1 MLNCEIL
8 CNFITMVTLEEIYK
22 EDPTQRIIDEGAGWG
37 AQEMLKAGVPIFY
50 RDEKYPETMNGDL
63 FVKEYPNGVKMLVR
77 KILTDDF
84 RLLEEQIKVLEE

>member
-1 MLNCEIL
+1 M
-8 CNFITMVTLEEIYK
+8 FMKTLEEIYA

-50 RDEKYPETMNGDL
+50 RDEKYPETMDGDL

-77 KILTDDF
+77 KILTEDF

>member
-1 MLNCEIL
+1 M
-8 CNFITMVTLEEIYK
+8 TTLEEIYA

-50 RDEKYPETMNGDL
+50 RDEKYPETMEGDL

-77 KILTDDF
+77 KILTEDY
-84 RLLEEQIKVLEE
+84 RLLEERIKPLEI